1 MPVKLIS
8 AALVVLVASVVA
20 GCSTGNGTP
29 TTSVPS
35 ARAGSASAE
44 APVPT
49 GSSTAT
55 TPAPSG
61 AAPSASAAE
70 VPHDD
75 AALEALLPDE
85 VNDVAL
91 TKLSVGPIST
101 AGNAGADAIRTLAR
115 DIGDGTGNF
124 SLAFANDPRTPTFN
138 LFALRIH
145 GAKPDEL
152 ARRYTALTVADEPG
166 STSKE
171 TTLGGRDVTEVSA
184 PNNPIGDVWFYA
196 KNDTVFGVQAGSPEQ
211 AESLLAQLP

>member
-1 MPVKLIS
+1 MPVKLIP

-20 GCSTGNGTP
+20 GCGGSSVTP
-29 TTSVPS
+29 TTSAPS
-35 ARAGSASAE
+35 ASSGAASAATPGSTAGSPATASASA
-44 APVPT
+44 
-49 GSSTAT
+49 
-55 TPAPSG
+55 G

-75 AALEALLPDE
+75 AALEALLPDD
-85 VNDVAL
+85 VNDVPL

-145 GAKPDEL
+145 GAAADEL

-171 TTLGGRDVTEVSA
+171 TTLGGRDVIEVTA

-196 KNDTVFGVQAGSPEQ
+196 KDDTVFGVQAGSPEQ
-211 AESLLAQLP
+211 AESLLAMLP